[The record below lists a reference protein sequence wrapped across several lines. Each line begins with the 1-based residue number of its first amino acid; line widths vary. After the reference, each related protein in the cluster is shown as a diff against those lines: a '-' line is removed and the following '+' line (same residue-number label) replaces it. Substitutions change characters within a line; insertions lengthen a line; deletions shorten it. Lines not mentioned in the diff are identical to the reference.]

1 MGEDSGMAN
10 DDYLSLPD
18 EALAQQCRLETLR
31 VSGPGGQ
38 NRNRRDTA
46 VRLTH
51 RPTGLQ
57 AQASE
62 RRSQLRNREEA
73 LRRLR
78 ATIALELRRP
88 VELADY
94 TPPPALEA
102 ILPRGGGGGGRRIG
116 KSHRD
121 YWAGVQALLDL
132 FVAVEGS
139 VSETA
144 ERVGLSTG
152 ALSRLLL
159 ADPRLVRAVNG
170 WREAHGM
177 RALR

>member
-1 MGEDSGMAN
+1 MGDDGQMPD
-10 DDYLSLPD
+10 DDYLALSD
-18 EALAQQCRLETLR
+18 EALQRQCRLETLR

-51 RPTGLQ
+51 EPTGLIG
-57 AQASE
+57 QASE
-62 RRSQLRNREEA
+62 QRSQLRNREAA

-78 ATIALELRRP
+78 ATIALGYRRP
-88 VELADY
+88 VVLEGYA
-94 TPPPALEA
+94 PAEALEA
-102 ILPRGGGGGGRRIG
+102 ILPGRAGGGRTRIG
-116 KSHRD
+116 KKHRD
-121 YWAGVQALLDL
+121 YWPGVQALLDL

-144 ERVGLSTG
+144 KRTGLTTG
-152 ALSRLLL
+152 ALSRFVLS
-159 ADPRLVRAVNG
+159 DPRLVRAVNG

-177 RALR
+177 RSLR